1 MGAIAQAER
10 AKMREVRKQAVSL
23 RVGIADLRKVKT
35 LALRLG
41 ARESDVIRF
50 ALKTM
55 LARLALLCDESVTGR
70 ALLPVFIEAGADFFD
85 YFDLDTARL
94 ERIVNGGVNKD
105 QEVDPDDLKLIA
117 MAGMQQAY
125 PTLRRQALV
134 SMGNGQPNSM
144 EDTLSGRLRSYLYSK
159 YVDEEPISDAAND

>member
-1 MGAIAQAER
+1 
-10 AKMREVRKQAVSL
+10 MREVRKQAVSL
-23 RVGIADLRKVKT
+23 RIGTADLRKVKT

-50 ALKTM
+50 ALKAM
-55 LARLALLCDESVTGR
+55 LAHLAPLCDESLSGR

-94 ERIVNGGVNKD
+94 EQIVNNGVAKG
-105 QEVDPDDLKLIA
+105 QEVDPDDLKLIS
-117 MAGMQQAY
+117 MAGMQEAY
-125 PTLRRQALV
+125 PKLRRQALA
-134 SMGNGQPNSM
+134 STGKGQPNSM